1 MRMKYVVVL
10 CDGMADEPLE
20 ELGGMTPLEKA
31 HTPNLDRM
39 AQISEIG
46 MVQTVPDGMAPG
58 SDTANLSVIGYDP
71 KEYYTGRS
79 PLEALSIG
87 VDMAPTDVSFR
98 CNLVTLSEEEERYED
113 KRILDHSSS
122 EISTEDAA
130 VLMETLMQEMRRGG
144 YEFYTGTSYRHLLIH
159 KFGSVVELTAPHDIL
174 TKRIGEY
181 LPQDAV
187 LREMMETSYRILSN
201 HPLNL
206 ERKAKGLNPA
216 NSVWFWGAGTRP
228 MLTSFEE
235 KYHKKGAMISAVD
248 LLKGIAVGAGLDNI
262 IVEGANGGLHTNYTG
277 KAEAAVD
284 ALAAQDYDF
293 VLRCAEQAV
302 NIRHIPKILYHW
314 RAHKDSTAENPESKR
329 YAFEAGIRAIQAH
342 YDRCGI
348 DAEVSAEQLNG
359 IYRSKY
365 RLKEQPLVSVIIP
378 NKDHTEDL
386 DKCIRSIEE
395 KGTYKNIEYIVIE
408 NNSQKKETFA
418 YYEKLQAENPKV
430 KVVFWER
437 EFNYSAINNYGVG
450 FAKGEY
456 LLFLNNDT
464 EIINPDCI
472 EELLGY
478 CMRDDVGIV
487 GARLY
492 YEDDTIQHVGVIIGL
507 GGVAGHTFVG
517 EPKDSLGYFGRIVT
531 AQDYSAVTA
540 ACLMTKRKVFE
551 KVNGFE
557 EKLAVAFN
565 DVDFCLKVR
574 EAGYLVVYNPYAELH
589 HYESKSRG
597 LEDTEEK
604 VLRFQGEIR
613 TFQYRWKEILNEGD
627 PYYSPNLTLDK
638 TDFSLRI

>member
-1 MRMKYVVVL
+1 MKYVVVL

-98 CNLVTLSEEEERYED
+98 CNLVTLSEEEENYED
-113 KRILDHSSS
+113 KHILDHSSS

-284 ALAAQDYDF
+284 ALAAQNYD
-293 VLRCAEQAV
+293 LYMYILKHRMRWD
-302 NIRHIPKILYHW
+302 IR
-314 RAHKDSTAENPESKR
+314 
-329 YAFEAGIRAIQAH
+329 
-342 YDRCGI
+342 
-348 DAEVSAEQLNG
+348 
-359 IYRSKY
+359 KY
-365 RLKEQPLVSVIIP
+365 S
-378 NKDHTEDL
+378 
-386 DKCIRSIEE
+386 
-395 KGTYKNIEYIVIE
+395 G
-408 NNSQKKETFA
+408 
-418 YYEKLQAENPKV
+418 
-430 KVVFWER
+430 
-437 EFNYSAINNYGVG
+437 
-450 FAKGEY
+450 
-456 LLFLNNDT
+456 
-464 EIINPDCI
+464 
-472 EELLGY
+472 
-478 CMRDDVGIV
+478 
-487 GARLY
+487 
-492 YEDDTIQHVGVIIGL
+492 
-507 GGVAGHTFVG
+507 
-517 EPKDSLGYFGRIVT
+517 
-531 AQDYSAVTA
+531 
-540 ACLMTKRKVFE
+540 
-551 KVNGFE
+551 
-557 EKLAVAFN
+557 
-565 DVDFCLKVR
+565 
-574 EAGYLVVYNPYAELH
+574 
-589 HYESKSRG
+589 
-597 LEDTEEK
+597 
-604 VLRFQGEIR
+604 
-613 TFQYRWKEILNEGD
+613 
-627 PYYSPNLTLDK
+627 
-638 TDFSLRI
+638 